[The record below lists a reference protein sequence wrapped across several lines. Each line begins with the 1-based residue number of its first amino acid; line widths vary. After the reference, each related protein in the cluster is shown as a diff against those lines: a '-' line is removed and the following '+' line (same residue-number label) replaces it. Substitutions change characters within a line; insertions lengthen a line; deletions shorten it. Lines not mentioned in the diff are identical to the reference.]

1 MRKKKGRQNTCKRYL
16 RMTGNITIVKAL
28 EKLWPKNKAKGLL
41 AQTVF
46 LQQVDDKIFGVDG
59 GEKIVSGCWLFAP
72 KSSDFYKF
80 RFCFFVHPQVFK
92 IDNPLKD
99 TKEVF
104 GEKYRPF
111 HAIAEFMNNAGIGVI
126 YVVPRT
132 KTGKLDLE
140 EIKNDDFTGI
150 EWIFLNFQNGQFT
163 HKDPADFFGRWPGD
177 RGRASHG
184 GNWDPETKSKIKLLK
199 GEILTDLLLNEL
211 FYAGFLKGI
220 LRKPVNDPY
229 DVDSFL
235 ISISQKHIFPMEIKE
250 KFPAESGRDK
260 FFGIDA
266 GRIMMLLRMCLP
278 NDANAIYLIREVDEN
293 NNFVGWKYITLSDII
308 MTSSWNLQ
316 AGGPGMGGQST
327 QTIRLPYDY
336 FREFNT
342 NEISEDNLQ
351 RIGNMPKDIKTIAR
365 QFCLELSARFY

>member
-1 MRKKKGRQNTCKRYL
+1 MYKKKGKRKANK
-16 RMTGNITIVKAL
+16 RRSKMTDNITIVKAL

-46 LQQVDDKIFGVDG
+46 LQEIDDKIFGTDG
-59 GEKIVSGCWLFAP
+59 EEKIIPGCWLFAP

-80 RFCFFVHPQVFK
+80 RFCFFVHSQVFK
-92 IDNPLKD
+92 LDDQLTD

-104 GEKYRPF
+104 GEKYRPLY
-111 HAIAEFMNNAGIGVI
+111 AISEFMNNAGIGVI

-132 KTGKLDLE
+132 KSGKLDLD
-140 EIKNDDFTGI
+140 EIRKEDFTGI
-150 EWIFLNFQNGQFT
+150 KWSFLNFQNGQFT
-163 HKDPADFFGRWPGD
+163 SKDPIEFFGRWPGD

-184 GNWDPETKSKIKLLK
+184 GNWDPEIKSRIKLLK

-220 LRKPVNDPY
+220 LKKPVNDPY

-250 KFPAESGRDK
+250 KYPAVSGKDK

-278 NDANAIYLIREVDEN
+278 NDANAVYLIREVDEKN
-293 NNFVGWKYITLSDII
+293 TFIGWKYMTLSDII

-336 FREFNT
+336 FKEFNA

-351 RIGNMPKDIKTIAR
+351 KIGNLPKDIKTAAR
-365 QFCLELSARFY
+365 QFCSELSARFY